1 MRPIRREVGGGI
13 AQSGWSL
20 MSKIALFYF
29 YLLIVLSFSVLCAI
43 IMLLNDN
50 FKFSSQII
58 DNSAYRVLSY
68 MIILTET

>member
-1 MRPIRREVGGGI
+1 
-13 AQSGWSL
+13 